1 MDTAG
6 VVRLAAA
13 LRYQGADHVAHPAGE
28 GGCDIQGG
36 MTTVDGGAA
45 A

>member
-1 MDTAG
+1 METAG

-13 LRYQGADHVAHPAGE
+13 LRYQGADQVAHLAGE
-28 GGCDIQGG
+28 GGRNITGA
-36 MTTVDGGAA
+36 TITVDGGAA